1 MQCGVV
7 DIFIKLVGSGQTDTL
22 ANACYFLGYLIM
34 EDVWGCSKVLSGET
48 TKQLLELLDPGN
60 ETSIA
65 KAAGVLKSLSA
76 QSRG

>member
-1 MQCGVV
+1 
-7 DIFIKLVGSGQTDTL
+7 
-22 ANACYFLGYLIM
+22 M